1 MKWPGGSTKTADL
14 STPLPTPA
22 AKLPGTPLRSG
33 RDDKFVWSGKRR
45 FRERVGR
52 FLARALSSRP
62 ERAGA
67 PGSFAAGV
75 GSGAPGSFAAGVGSG
90 VERSAVFLLSAC
102 ILFVAQAAAQQIG
115 QNASTNA
122 SGTYTLTAKS
132 QLVVETVVVKDKQGK
147 FIPGLT
153 AKDFT
158 VTEDNVPQ
166 TIKFCEHQN
175 LAAQEAPAAVSTPS
189 NENIK
194 IYKQLTR
201 TQIAP
206 EAPENSRYKNRRL
219 LAMYFDMTAMR
230 PADQLRALSAAEK
243 FLRTEI
249 TTVDLVA
256 ILRYQGGSVDIL
268 QDFTADRNRLLSILE
283 TMVVGEGQGSA
294 ETVDDASSAD
304 TGAAFGQ
311 DDTEFNVFNTDRQLS
326 ALETAAKMLSQLQEK
341 KSLIYFASGL
351 RLNGID
357 NQAQL
362 RATVDA
368 AIRAGVS
375 FWPVDARGLVAEAPL
390 GDATQGSPGNSGMY
404 SGTAAQANTTNFQQS
419 QDTLFALAG
428 DTGGKALFD
437 NNDLTLGIVQAQQS
451 IEDYYVVGYYTSNT
465 ARNGHFRRVKI
476 SLNQDTTAKLDYRQ
490 GYYADKEFSKFTTV
504 DKERQLED
512 ALMLEDPI
520 TELSIAM
527 EIDHFQLNRAEYF
540 VPIVVKIP
548 GRELAL
554 AKRGGA
560 EHTLIDF
567 VGEIKDLVG
576 GATVS
581 NVRDNVNIKLS
592 DATAVEL
599 AHRPIEYDTGFTLL
613 PGKYMI
619 KFLARDDETGRIGT
633 YQTNFTI
640 PNLNKEAAHVPIS
653 SVVLSSQRVDLKDA
667 LYTVEKGKDRAKEE
681 VVNPLVQNGQKLI
694 PSVNRVFRQNQNM
707 YVYLQAYEQ
716 GVTAVQ
722 PLVAFVSFYKDQ
734 AKAFETQPMELTQ
747 SLNNR
752 LQTMPFT
759 FSIPLEHLSP
769 GEYDCQISVLDP
781 TGKKAAFWQA
791 PVKVIE

>member
-1 MKWPGGSTKTADL
+1 MKEKDVL
-14 STPLPTPA
+14 Q
-22 AKLPGTPLRSG
+22 
-33 RDDKFVWSGKRR
+33 GKRT
-45 FRERVGR
+45 
-52 FLARALSSRP
+52 
-62 ERAGA
+62 AG
-67 PGSFAAGV
+67 PSCSFSAGINEMKV
-75 GSGAPGSFAAGVGSG
+75 
-90 VERSAVFLLSAC
+90 LLVLL
-102 ILFVAQAAAQQIG
+102 IIVASWASAQQIG
-115 QNASTNA
+115 QNTSST
-122 SGTYTLTAKS
+122 SGTYTLTAKA

-147 FIPGLT
+147 FIPGLS

-158 VTEDNVPQ
+158 VTEDGTPQ
-166 TIKFCEHQN
+166 SIRFCEHQD
-175 LAAQEAPAAVSTPS
+175 LAAEQAAVAPAAPGT
-189 NENIK
+189 EQLK
-194 IYKQLTR
+194 LYKQLPR

-206 EAPENSRYKNRRL
+206 EAPGSTRYKNRRL
-219 LAMYFDMTAMR
+219 LALYFDMTAMR

-243 FLRTEI
+243 FLRTQM

-268 QDFTADRNRLLSILE
+268 QDFTADRNKLLSILE
-283 TMVVGEGQGSA
+283 TMIVGEGQGSV
-294 ETVDDASSAD
+294 ESVDDASSAD

-326 ALETAAKMLSQLQEK
+326 ALQTASKMLSQLQEK

-362 RATVDA
+362 HATVDA

-375 FWPVDARGLVAEAPL
+375 FWPIDARGLVAEAPL
-390 GDATQGSPGNSGMY
+390 GDASQGSPGNAGMY
-404 SGTAAQANTTNFQQS
+404 SGTAAVANNNNFQQS
-419 QDTLFALAG
+419 QDTLYALAG

-437 NNDLTLGIVQAQQS
+437 SNDLTRGIVQAQQAIS
-451 IEDYYVVGYYTSNT
+451 DYYVVGYYTSNT

-476 SLNQDTTAKLDYRQ
+476 SLNQDATAKLDYRQ
-490 GYYADKEFSKFTTV
+490 GYYADKQFSRFTAV

-512 ALMLEDPI
+512 ALMLEDPV

-540 VPIVVKIP
+540 VPIIVKIP

-576 GATVS
+576 GTTVS
-581 NVRDNVNIKLS
+581 NVRDNVNIKLT
-592 DATAVEL
+592 DATAAEL
-599 AHRPIEYDTGFTLL
+599 ARRPIEYDTGFTLL

-633 YQTNFTI
+633 YQTTFVI
-640 PNLNKEAAHVPIS
+640 PNLNKEVNHVPIS
-653 SVVLSSQRVDLKDA
+653 SVVLSSQRVDMKDA
-667 LYTVEKGKDRAKEE
+667 LFNAEKDKDRGKEE
-681 VVNPLVQNGQKLI
+681 AVNPLVQNGQKLI
-694 PSVNRVFRQNQNM
+694 PSVTRVFRQNQDM

-716 GVTAVQ
+716 GTTGVQ
-722 PLVAFVSFYKDQ
+722 PVVAFVSFYSGET
-734 AKAFETQPMELTQ
+734 KAFETRPMQMTQ
-747 SLNNR
+747 ALNNR

-759 FSIPLEHLSP
+759 FSIPLRQLPP
-769 GEYDCQISVLDP
+769 GEYECQISVLDP
-781 TGKKAAFWQA
+781 TGKKASFWQA
-791 PVKVIE
+791 QVMVVP